1 MGRDG
6 MDFRSFRQNI
16 GDLQRQITDKM
27 TEIFHP
33 CSEKYGLTYVQY
45 LILLEIDAAGEHTV
59 GELGRRVNMD
69 SGNISSM
76 CKKLEKNGYV
86 MRKRSEKDER
96 VVKISLTGPGKA
108 CVDDVNHILDDK
120 YGAFLKEDFRDGMSE
135 IVSGLQMLNQLLS
148 KVLSHEEDGNGK

>member
-1 MGRDG
+1 

-33 CSEKYGLTYVQY
+33 CSEKYGLTYFQY

-76 CKKLEKNGYV
+76 CK
-86 MRKRSEKDER
+86 S
-96 VVKISLTGPGKA
+96 
-108 CVDDVNHILDDK
+108 
-120 YGAFLKEDFRDGMSE
+120 
-135 IVSGLQMLNQLLS
+135 
-148 KVLSHEEDGNGK
+148 

>member
-1 MGRDG
+1 

-16 GDLQRQITDKM
+16 GDLQRQITDKI

-33 CSEKYGLTYVQY
+33 CSEKYGLTYFQY

-96 VVKISLTGPGKA
+96 VVKISLTGSGKA

-120 YGAFLKEDFRDGMSE
+120 YGAFLKNDFRDGMSE
-135 IVSGLQMLNQLLS
+135 IVSGLQMLNLLLS
-148 KVLSHEEDGNGK
+148 KVLLHENGQ

>member
-1 MGRDG
+1 

-33 CSEKYGLTYVQY
+33 CSEKYGLTYFQY

-96 VVKISLTGPGKA
+96 VVKISLTGSGKA
-108 CVDDVNHILDDK
+108 CVDDVKHILDDK
-120 YGAFLKEDFRDGMSE
+120 YGAFLKDDFRDGMSE
-135 IVSGLQMLNQLLS
+135 IVSGLQMLNLLLS
-148 KVLSHEEDGNGK
+148 KVLLHEDVQ